1 LVAGAV
7 SNEPSFY
14 EHQTTEG
21 TRSTKSVLK
30 VLVPLVPFVAGFGEH
45 LQRRLIIP
53 EVVQTSMMDCG
64 PASLKAML
72 EGWGIP
78 VSYGRLREACQTD
91 VDGTSIDTLEEIGA
105 QLGLVTEQ
113 IMVPVDHVLLSSANA
128 FPAIVVVMH
137 PSGVTHFVIAWR
149 KHGRFVQLMDPA
161 IGRRWVSCRRFL
173 NELYVHRLA
182 VPAADWREWAGSQ
195 EFLDPLRERLSQLS
209 ISSATQTRLIDQA
222 LSDNTWRG
230 LAVLD
235 ATTRMLAAIVR
246 ARGIDSGTQAA
257 RMLEVFTQDAHQ
269 NEPNEMTIP
278 PAYWSVRA
286 IESDSD
292 EEQLLLKGA
301 VLVRVKGVRSK
312 ARTIAE
318 DPESQTDEQ
327 RLSPELVAALAERRS
342 RPMRDLFRMFRADG
356 MLMPLALLFALALAA
371 GGVIFETLLFRRLL
385 EIGNELV
392 LSRQRLGA
400 VGFLLLFLAALLLL
414 DLPIVAAAWN
424 LGRRLEI
431 RLRIAF
437 LEKLPR
443 LSDRYFHSRL
453 TSDMAE
459 RAQSIHRLRMLPEI
473 GSHLIRAVFTLVVTI
488 VAIVWLSPSS
498 RSLAILTAA
507 LIVVIPVLG
516 NLFLSEYDLRART
529 HAGALSRFYLGALLG
544 LVPIR
549 THSAERAVRLEHES
563 LLVEWTRA
571 ARSVQKGVVTV
582 EALQLFAGFGL
593 AALLAYNYVTNESQ
607 IGAAVLIIFWG
618 LSLPVI
624 GQDIATL
631 MRFYPAFR
639 NITLRL
645 LEPMGAIEEET
656 HVESTDPTLTHTNAG
671 VSIALRDVNVV
682 AAGHTILDRLN
693 LTIEPGAQVA
703 IVGSSGAGK
712 SSLFGLLLGWHR
724 ASQGQ
729 VLVDGHALE
738 GRQLEELRR
747 QTAWVD
753 PSIQLWNR
761 SLLENLRYGT
771 NGNATTSIGNVID
784 SADLDRTLQQ
794 LPDGFQAILGEGGAL
809 LSGGEGQRVR
819 LGRAMLRPRI
829 RLVLLDESFRGLD
842 RETRHRLMTHARTA
856 WPEATLLCITHDISA
871 TRSFERVLVVDA
883 GKIVEDG
890 TPAELLG
897 QADSRYKGLLEAED
911 SVRKGLWSG
920 VAWRRMQFN
929 KGHLHEMNGHCTE
942 KTFSRKDAKAQR
954 TALETR

>member
-1 LVAGAV
+1 
-7 SNEPSFY
+7 
-14 EHQTTEG
+14 
-21 TRSTKSVLK
+21 LK
-30 VLVPLVPFVAGFGEH
+30 
-45 LQRRLIIP
+45 RRLIIP

-72 EGWGIP
+72 EGCGIP

-91 VDGTSIDTLEEIGA
+91 VDGTSIDTLEDVGA

-113 IMVPVDHVLLSSANA
+113 IMVPIDHVLLSSANT

-149 KHGRFVQLMDPA
+149 KHGRFVQLMDPG
-161 IGRRWVSCRRFL
+161 IGRRWVSYQRFL
-173 NELYVHRLA
+173 DELYVHRIS
-182 VPAADWREWAGSQ
+182 VVAADWREWAGSN
-195 EFLDPLRERLSQLS
+195 EFLGPLRERLNQLR
-209 ISSATQTRLIDQA
+209 IPSATQARLIHEA
-222 LSDNTWRG
+222 TSDESWRG
-230 LAVLD
+230 LAALD
-235 ATTRMLAAIVR
+235 AATRLLAAIVR
-246 ARGIDSGTQAA
+246 AGAINRGTQAG
-257 RMLEVFTQDAHQ
+257 RLLETFTRNATQKEDPNGQQ
-269 NEPNEMTIP
+269 NALTIP
-278 PAYWSVRA
+278 PSYWSVRPT
-286 IESDSD
+286 ESDSD
-292 EEQLLLKGA
+292 GEQLLLRGA
-301 VLVRVKGVRSK
+301 VLVRVKGVRNK
-312 ARTIAE
+312 TQPAE
-318 DPESQTDEQ
+318 AVEDENGQ
-327 RLSPELVAALAERRS
+327 PQLSPELVAALAERPL
-342 RPMRDLFRMFRADG
+342 RPMRELFRLFRADG
-356 MLMPLALLFALALAA
+356 ALMPLALVFALVLAA
-371 GGVIFETLLFRRLL
+371 GGVIFESLLFRRLL
-385 EIGNELV
+385 EMGNELV

-400 VGFLLLFLAALLLL
+400 AGFLLLFLAALLLL
-414 DLPIVAAAWN
+414 DLPIVTAGWN
-424 LGRRLEI
+424 LGRRLEM

-459 RAQSIHRLRMLPEI
+459 RAQSIHRLRALPEI
-473 GSHLIRAVFTLVVTI
+473 GSHLIRTVFTLVVTI
-488 VAIVWLSPSS
+488 LAIVWLSPSS
-498 RSLAILTAA
+498 RTLAIVAA
-507 LIVVIPVLG
+507 VLIVVIPVMG

-549 THSAERAVRLEHES
+549 THSAERAVRLEHEG

-593 AALLAYNYVTNESQ
+593 AALLAYNYVANESQ
-607 IGAAVLIIFWG
+607 IGSAVLIIFWG

-624 GQDIATL
+624 GQDVATL
-631 MRFYPAFR
+631 TRFYPAFR

-656 HVESTDPTLTHTNAG
+656 PIASAAFEVDGPTETNAG
-671 VSIALRDVNVV
+671 VSIAMRDVNVV
-682 AAGHTILDRLN
+682 AAGHTILEDIN
-693 LTIEPGAQVA
+693 LTVEPGAHVA

-724 ASQGQ
+724 AAQGE
-729 VLVDGHALE
+729 VVVDGRVLDGRKLE
-738 GRQLEELRR
+738 QLRR

-771 NGNATTSIGNVID
+771 NGDGLNSIGNVID
-784 SADLDRTLQQ
+784 SADLSRTLQQ
-794 LPDGFQAILGEGGAL
+794 LPEGLQAALGEGGAL

-819 LGRAMLRPRI
+819 LGRAMLRPKI

-842 RETRHRLMTHARTA
+842 RESRHALLKHARTA
-856 WPEATLLCITHDISA
+856 WPDATLLCITHDIAA
-871 TRSFERVLVVDA
+871 TGSFERVLVIDA
-883 GKIVEDG
+883 GKIIEDG
-890 TPAELLG
+890 TPAELLR
-897 QADSRYKGLLEAED
+897 QAGSRYRDLLQAEE

-929 KGHLHEMNGHCTE
+929 KGHLYEMNGNGNGN
-942 KTFSRKDAKAQR
+942 R
-954 TALETR
+954 TVSGNGTINGNGTMTGNGVA

>member
-1 LVAGAV
+1 MAV
-7 SNEPSFY
+7 
-14 EHQTTEG
+14 
-21 TRSTKSVLK
+21 
-30 VLVPLVPFVAGFGEH
+30 FGDD
-45 LQRRLIIP
+45 LRLLIP

-91 VDGTSIDTLEEIGA
+91 VDGTSIDTLEDVGA

-113 IMVPVDHVLLSSANA
+113 IMVPADHLLLKSANT

-149 KHGRFVQLMDPA
+149 KHGNFVQLMDPA
-161 IGRRWVSCRRFL
+161 IGRRWVSCHHFL
-173 NELYVHRLA
+173 NELYVHRLP
-182 VPAADWREWAGSQ
+182 VPAAGWREWAGSI
-195 EFLDPLRERLSQLS
+195 EFLGPLRERLAQLR
-209 ISSATQTRLIDQA
+209 ISSATQSRLIEQA
-222 LSDNTWRG
+222 TSDSTWRG
-230 LAVLD
+230 LAALD

-246 ARGIDSGTQAA
+246 ARGIKSGGQAA
-257 RMLEVFTQDAHQ
+257 RMLDALSQ
-269 NEPNEMTIP
+269 NAHHDGLTIP
-278 PAYWSVRA
+278 SSYWSVRPLPT
-286 IESDSD
+286 DSD
-292 EEQLLLKGA
+292 EEQLLLRGA
-301 VLVRVKGVRSK
+301 VLVRVKGVRSV
-312 ARTIAE
+312 
-318 DPESQTDEQ
+318 ESDE
-327 RLSPELVAALAERRS
+327 RPLSPELVAALNERPL
-342 RPMRDLFRMFRADG
+342 RPMRELFRMFRADG
-356 MLMPLALLFALALAA
+356 VLMPLALLFALAVAA
-371 GGVIFETLLFRRLL
+371 GGVIFESLLFRRLL

-400 VGFLLLFLAALLLL
+400 AGFLLLFLVALLLL
-414 DLPIVAAAWN
+414 DLPLVSAAWN
-424 LGRRLEI
+424 LGRRLEM

-459 RAQSIHRLRMLPEI
+459 RAQSIHRLRMLPEV
-473 GSHLIRAVFTLVVTI
+473 GSHLMRAVFTLVVTI

-498 RSLAILTAA
+498 RSLAIVAA
-507 LIVVIPVLG
+507 AVIVAIPVLG

-529 HAGALSRFYLGALLG
+529 HAGALSRYYLGALLG

-571 ARSVQKGVVTV
+571 ARSVQKGVVAV

-593 AALLAYNYVTNESQ
+593 AALLSYNYVMNESQ

-624 GQDIATL
+624 GQEVATL
-631 MRFYPAFR
+631 ARYYPAFR

-645 LEPMGAIEEET
+645 LEPMGAIEEENFGPHRT
-656 HVESTDPTLTHTNAG
+656 SQEDRTSEDRTSQEEGLAPAVG
-671 VSIALRDVNVV
+671 VSIVLREVNVL
-682 AAGHTILDRLN
+682 AAGHTILEDIN
-693 LTIEPGAQVA
+693 LTIEPGAHVA

-724 ASQGQ
+724 ASQGE

-738 GRQLEELRR
+738 GSQLEELRR
-747 QTAWVD
+747 HTAWVD

-761 SLLENLRYGT
+761 SLLENLRYGAGD
-771 NGNATTSIGNVID
+771 NSMTSIGNVID
-784 SADLDRTLQQ
+784 SADLDHTLQQ

-819 LGRAMLRPRI
+819 LGRAMLRPKI
-829 RLVLLDESFRGLD
+829 SLVLLDESFRGLD
-842 RETRHRLMTHARTA
+842 RESRHRLLAHARKA

-871 TRSFERVLVVDA
+871 TRSFERVLVIDA
-883 GKIVEDG
+883 GKIIEDG
-890 TPAELLG
+890 SPDELLR
-897 QADSRYKGLLEAED
+897 QTDSRYRDLLQAEE
-911 SVRKGLWSG
+911 SVRRGVWSG
-920 VAWRRMQFN
+920 VAWRRMQL
-929 KGHLHEMNGHCTE
+929 KDGQLHEALPQESVVKLGPSQYHLAVAGGSTI
-942 KTFSRKDAKAQR
+942 RAQNQ
-954 TALETR
+954 

>member
-1 LVAGAV
+1 L
-7 SNEPSFY
+7 
-14 EHQTTEG
+14 
-21 TRSTKSVLK
+21 RLK
-30 VLVPLVPFVAGFGEH
+30 KNLK
-45 LQRRLIIP
+45 RRLIIP

-91 VDGTSIDTLEEIGA
+91 VDGTSIDTLEEVGA

-113 IMVPVDHVLLSSANA
+113 IMVPIDHVLLSSANT

-149 KHGRFVQLMDPA
+149 KHRQFVQLMDPA
-161 IGRRWVSCRRFL
+161 IGRRWVSCKRFL
-173 NELYVHRLA
+173 DELYVHRQA
-182 VPAADWREWAGSQ
+182 VPAADWREWAGSS
-195 EFLDPLRERLSQLS
+195 EFLNPLRERLTQLG
-209 ISSATQTRLIDQA
+209 ISSATRLIEKA
-222 LSDNTWRG
+222 TSDNTWRG
-230 LAVLD
+230 LATLD
-235 ATTRMLAAIVR
+235 ATTRLLAAIVR
-246 ARGIDSGTQAA
+246 ARAIRRGAQAT
-257 RMLEVFTQDAHQ
+257 RMLEALLQHQ
-269 NEPNEMTIP
+269 EQRENALTIP
-278 PAYWSVRA
+278 ASYWSVQPL
-286 IESDSD
+286 ESDSD
-292 EEQLLLKGA
+292 EEQLLLRGA

-312 ARTIAE
+312 TQPVAE
-318 DPESQTDEQ
+318 DQT
-327 RLSPELVAALAERRS
+327 RLSPELVAALAEQRS
-342 RPMRDLFRMFRADG
+342 RPMHELFRMFRADG
-356 MLMPLALLFALALAA
+356 VLVPLALLFALVLAA

-424 LGRRLEI
+424 LGRRLEL

-473 GSHLIRAVFTLVVTI
+473 GSHLARAAFTLVVTI

-498 RSLAILTAA
+498 RSLAIVAA
-507 LIVVIPVLG
+507 MLIVAIPVLG

-549 THSAERAVRLEHES
+549 THSAERAVRLEHEG

-571 ARSVQKGVVTV
+571 ARAVQKGVVAV
-582 EALQLFAGFGL
+582 EALQLFVGFSM
-593 AALLAYNYVTNESQ
+593 AALLSYNYVMNESQ
-607 IGAAVLIIFWG
+607 IGAAVLMIFWG

-631 MRFYPAFR
+631 TRFYPAFR

-645 LEPMGAIEEET
+645 LEPMGAIEEEIVVT
-656 HVESTDPTLTHTNAG
+656 IPDVPAETNGG
-671 VSIALRDVNVV
+671 VSITMRDVNVV
-682 AAGHTILDRLN
+682 AAGHTILADIN

-703 IVGSSGAGK
+703 IVGASGAGK

-724 ASQGQ
+724 ASQGEI
-729 VLVDGHALE
+729 LVDGHALE

-747 QTAWVD
+747 HTAWVD
-753 PSIQLWNR
+753 PAIQLWNR
-761 SLLENLRYGT
+761 SLLENLRYGA
-771 NGNATTSIGNVID
+771 NGDSVTSIGKVID
-784 SADLDRTLQQ
+784 SADLGRTLQQ
-794 LPDGFQAILGEGGAL
+794 LPDGLQALLGEGGAL

-819 LGRAMLRPRI
+819 LGRAMLRPKI

-842 RETRHRLMTHARTA
+842 RESRHALLTHARRA
-856 WPEATLLCITHDISA
+856 WPEATLLCITHDIAA

-883 GKIVEDG
+883 GKIIEDG
-890 TPAELLG
+890 SPADLLK
-897 QADSRYKGLLEAED
+897 QAGSRYKELLHAEE

-929 KGHLHEMNGHCTE
+929 KGHLFETNG
-942 KTFSRKDAKAQR
+942 
-954 TALETR
+954 TRARGVA

>member
-1 LVAGAV
+1 M
-7 SNEPSFY
+7 
-14 EHQTTEG
+14 
-21 TRSTKSVLK
+21 K
-30 VLVPLVPFVAGFGEH
+30 
-45 LQRRLIIP
+45 RRLIIP

-91 VDGTSIDTLEEIGA
+91 VDGTSIDTLEEVGS
-105 QLGLVTEQ
+105 QLGLTTEQ
-113 IMVPVDHVLLSSANA
+113 IMLPVDHVLLSSANA

-149 KHGRFVQLMDPA
+149 KHGNFVQLMDPA

-173 NELYVHRLA
+173 DELYVHRLA
-182 VPAADWREWAGSQ
+182 VPAADWREWAGST
-195 EFLDPLRERLSQLS
+195 EFLSPLRERLNQLR
-209 ISSATQTRLIDQA
+209 IPSATQNRLIEEA
-222 LSDNTWRG
+222 TSDKTWRG
-230 LAVLD
+230 LAALD
-235 ATTRMLAAIVR
+235 ATTRLLAAIVR
-246 ARGIDSGTQAA
+246 ARAINSGTQAA
-257 RMLEVFTQDAHQ
+257 RMLEAFTHNAHNEDQNDAL
-269 NEPNEMTIP
+269 TIP
-278 PAYWSVRA
+278 PSYWSVRPVA
-286 IESDSD
+286 SDSD
-292 EEQLLLKGA
+292 EEQLLLRGA

-312 ARTIAE
+312 VE
-318 DPESQTDEQ
+318 NVQQ
-327 RLSPELVAALAERRS
+327 QLSPELVAALSERRT
-342 RPMRDLFRMFRADG
+342 RPMRELFRMFRADG
-356 MLMPLALLFALALAA
+356 ALVPLALLFALVLAA
-371 GGVIFETLLFRRLL
+371 GSVIFESLLFRRLL
-385 EIGNELV
+385 EIGHELV

-400 VGFLLLFLAALLLL
+400 IGFLLLFLIALLLL

-424 LGRRLEI
+424 LGRRLEM

-459 RAQSIHRLRMLPEI
+459 RAQSIHRLRALPEI
-473 GSHLIRAVFTLVVTI
+473 ASHLIRTVFTLVVTI

-498 RSLAILTAA
+498 RSLAIVAA
-507 LIVVIPVLG
+507 VLIVAIPVLG

-529 HAGALSRFYLGALLG
+529 HAGALSRYYLGALLG

-549 THSAERAVRLEHES
+549 THSAERAIRLEHEG
-563 LLVEWTRA
+563 LLLEWTRA

-582 EALQLFAGFGL
+582 EALQLFTGFGM
-593 AALLAYNYVTNESQ
+593 AALLAYNYVMNESQ
-607 IGAAVLIIFWG
+607 IGAAVLLIFWG

-624 GQDIATL
+624 GQDIAILT
-631 MRFYPAFR
+631 RFYPSFR

-645 LEPMGAIEEET
+645 LEPMGAIEEEG
-656 HVESTDPTLTHTNAG
+656 ESIDTAVRPESNAA
-671 VSIALRDVNVV
+671 VSIVLRDVNVV
-682 AAGHTILDRLN
+682 AAGHTILEDIN
-693 LTIEPGAQVA
+693 LTVEPGAQVA

-729 VLVDGHALE
+729 VLVDGCALE

-747 QTAWVD
+747 CTAWVD

-771 NGNATTSIGNVID
+771 NGNAIASIGNVID
-784 SADLDRTLQQ
+784 AADLSRTLQQ
-794 LPDGFQAILGEGGAL
+794 LPDGLQAALGEGGAL

-819 LGRAMLRPRI
+819 LGRAMLRPQV

-842 RETRHRLMTHARTA
+842 RQSRHTLLTHARKA
-856 WPEATLLCITHDISA
+856 WPEATLLCITHDIAA
-871 TRSFERVLVVDA
+871 TRSFERVLVIDA

-890 TPAELLG
+890 APAELLR
-897 QADSRYKGLLEAED
+897 QAGSRYKDLLQAEEA
-911 SVRKGLWSG
+911 VRRGLWSG
-920 VAWRRMQFN
+920 VVWRRMQFN
-929 KGHLHEMNGHCTE
+929 KGQLQETLPE
-942 KTFSRKDAKAQR
+942 ESVI
-954 TALETR
+954 ALGGGQYCPR

>member
-1 LVAGAV
+1 M
-7 SNEPSFY
+7 
-14 EHQTTEG
+14 
-21 TRSTKSVLK
+21 K
-30 VLVPLVPFVAGFGEH
+30 
-45 LQRRLIIP
+45 RRLIIP

-91 VDGTSIDTLEEIGA
+91 VDGTSIDTLEDVGS
-105 QLGLVTEQ
+105 QLGLTTEQ
-113 IMVPVDHVLLSSANA
+113 IMLPVDHVLLSSANT

-149 KHGRFVQLMDPA
+149 KHGNFVQLMDPA

-173 NELYVHRLA
+173 DELYVHRLA
-182 VPAADWREWAGSQ
+182 VPATDWREWAGSP
-195 EFLDPLRERLSQLS
+195 EFLNPLRERLSQLR
-209 ISSATQTRLIDQA
+209 IPTATQNRLIEEATSDQ
-222 LSDNTWRG
+222 TWRG
-230 LAVLD
+230 LAALD
-235 ATTRMLAAIVR
+235 ATTRLLAAIVR
-246 ARGIDSGTQAA
+246 AKAISSGTQAA
-257 RMLEVFTQDAHQ
+257 RMLEAFTHNAHHEDQNDAL
-269 NEPNEMTIP
+269 TIP
-278 PAYWSVRA
+278 VSYWSVHP
-286 IESDSD
+286 IVSDSE
-292 EEQLLLKGA
+292 EEQLLLRGA

-312 ARTIAE
+312 VK
-318 DPESQTDEQ
+318 QQ
-327 RLSPELVAALAERRS
+327 LSPELVAALSERRT
-342 RPMRDLFRMFRADG
+342 RPMRELFRMFRADG
-356 MLMPLALLFALALAA
+356 VLMPLALLFALVLAA
-371 GGVIFETLLFRRLL
+371 GSVIFESLLFRRLL

-400 VGFLLLFLAALLLL
+400 IGFLLLFLTALLLL

-424 LGRRLEI
+424 LGRRLEM

-459 RAQSIHRLRMLPEI
+459 RAQSIHRLRALPEI
-473 GSHLIRAVFTLVVTI
+473 GSHLVRTVFTLVVTI

-498 RSLAILTAA
+498 RSLAIVAA
-507 LIVVIPVLG
+507 VIIVAIPVLG

-529 HAGALSRFYLGALLG
+529 HAGALSRYYLGALLG

-549 THSAERAVRLEHES
+549 THSAERAVRVEHEG

-582 EALQLFAGFGL
+582 EALQLFAGFGM
-593 AALLAYNYVTNESQ
+593 AALLAQNYVMNESQ
-607 IGAAVLIIFWG
+607 IGAAVLMIFWG

-631 MRFYPAFR
+631 TRFYPSFR

-645 LEPMGAIEEET
+645 LEPMGAIEEES
-656 HVESTDPTLTHTNAG
+656 ESIATTLQPQSHAA
-671 VSIALRDVNVV
+671 VSISLRDVNVV
-682 AAGHTILDRLN
+682 AAGHTILEDIN
-693 LTIEPGAQVA
+693 LTVEPGAQVA
-703 IVGSSGAGK
+703 VVGSSGAGK

-729 VLVDGHALE
+729 VLVDGCALD

-747 QTAWVD
+747 CTAWVD

-771 NGNATTSIGNVID
+771 NGDAITSIGNVID
-784 SADLDRTLQQ
+784 SADLSRTLQQ
-794 LPDGFQAILGEGGAL
+794 LPDGLQAALGEGGAL

-819 LGRAMLRPRI
+819 LGRAMLRPKI

-842 RETRHRLMTHARTA
+842 RQSRHTLLAQARKA
-856 WPEATLLCITHDISA
+856 WPDATLLCITHDIAA

-890 TPAELLG
+890 APSELLR
-897 QADSRYKGLLEAED
+897 QAGSRYRDLLQAEEA
-911 SVRKGLWSG
+911 VRRGLWSG
-920 VAWRRMQFN
+920 VVWRRMQFN
-929 KGHLHEMNGHCTE
+929 KGHLSEMPFGNSVKG
-942 KTFSRKDAKAQR
+942 AA
-954 TALETR
+954 